1 MVSVDCIKVSIV
13 EDDARVRQSLSAL
26 IDGSEGFRC
35 MGAHGDV
42 KEALRKIPSSHPDV
56 ILLDINLPGVSG
68 IECIPELKRLVPTGK
83 ILMFTVYEDE
93 ENLYRALRAGANGY
107 LLKRTPPTKLLE
119 AISDVHAGNAAMSS
133 QIARLVV
140 KYFHE
145 LGPTNVPENLTTREL
160 DILRHLAKGYQN
172 KEIANLCC
180 IGFDTVRS
188 HLRNIYEKLHVNSRT
203 EAVVQYLR
211 HETPSRPNG

>member
-1 MVSVDCIKVSIV
+1 MVRVDCIRVSIV
-13 EDDARVRQSLSAL
+13 EDDDRIRQSLSAL

-35 MGAHGDV
+35 MGAYGDAT
-42 KEALRKIPSSHPDV
+42 EALRKIPADRPNV
-56 ILLDINLPGVSG
+56 VLLDINLPGASG
-68 IECIPELKRLVPTGK
+68 IDCISELKSLIPAVK
-83 ILMFTVYEDE
+83 ILMFTVYDDE
-93 ENLYRALRAGANGY
+93 EKLYKSLRAGADGY
-107 LLKRTPPTKLLE
+107 LLKRTPPARLLE
-119 AISDVHAGNAAMSS
+119 AISEVHAGNAAMSS

-145 LGPTNVPENLTTREL
+145 LGPANATEKLTGREL

-172 KEIANLCC
+172 KEIASLCG

-203 EAVVQYLR
+203 EAVVQYLS
-211 HETPSRPNG
+211 HGASSRPNE